1 MEEREDARGVV
12 AEAVLEIEVFVLLG
26 APPAFGSAGRL
37 GSGILCVAFF
47 DDAIVSG
54 DEGDFFGVEEGLEI
68 KGSIKG
74 SVPHIDIFLNSERFL
89 RWQGN

>member
-37 GSGILCVAFF
+37 GSGILCGAFF

-54 DEGDFFGVEEGLEI
+54 DEGDFFGVSASCSAMRAAARRHGN
-68 KGSIKG
+68 
-74 SVPHIDIFLNSERFL
+74 VFLKL
-89 RWQGN
+89 CA

>member
-12 AEAVLEIEVFVLLG
+12 AEAVEEIEGFALF
-26 APPAFGSAGRL
+26 ATAPAFGCAGRL

-54 DEGDFFGVEEGLEI
+54 KEGDFFGVGEGLELC
-68 KGSIKG
+68 GAG
-74 SVPHIDIFLNSERFL
+74 VGDGLL
-89 RWQGN
+89 

>member
-68 KGSIKG
+68 KGS
-74 SVPHIDIFLNSERFL
+74 VPHIDIFLNSERFL